1 MGKRVIFTGG
11 SGVVGPWV
19 IQELLRYDHEV
30 INLDVVPLDNPLVH
44 TMNCDVTDAG
54 QVYSALH
61 TSFRLSEPLDKAS
74 VPDAVIHFAGY
85 PRPLIA
91 PDNEVFRKNI
101 ASIYNVI
108 EGACKMGV
116 KKIILA
122 SSISVYGV
130 TFAEGYREFPSFP
143 IDETADC
150 NPTDSYALSKL
161 AGETVARS
169 FASRFGVDIYCLR
182 IGHAIEPDKYV
193 QKFTSYVTQPESWDV
208 HAWSY
213 TDVRDLGQMCHL
225 CLMADGLG
233 WQVFNAT
240 NDEITNS
247 ENTTEFLRRVSPST
261 PFTRGM
267 GEHEAPMSNRKIKM
281 MLGFKEEHSWRNHLL
296 ISKAL
301 GSLNGRKQAER
312 QNSTST
318 SSVPIQLTGGV
329 AVE

>member
-1 MGKRVIFTGG
+1 MGKRIIFTGG
-11 SGVVGPWV
+11 SGVIGPWV
-19 IQELLRYDHEV
+19 IRELLKHDHEV
-30 INLDVVPLDNPLVH
+30 INLDVVPLDIPSVH
-44 TMNCDVTDAG
+44 TMRCDVTDAG

-61 TSFRLSEPLDKAS
+61 TPFRLSEPLDKAS

-85 PRPLIA
+85 PRPMVA

-116 KKIILA
+116 KKVILA

-130 TFAEGYREFPSFP
+130 TFAEGSRAFPSFP
-143 IDETADC
+143 IDESTDC

-161 AGETVARS
+161 TGETIARS
-169 FASRFGVDIYCLR
+169 FARRFGIDIYCLR
-182 IGHAIEPDKYV
+182 IGHAIEPDKFT

-225 CLMADGLG
+225 CLLADGLG

-247 ENTTEFLRRVSPST
+247 ENTTEFLQRVSPST
-261 PFTRGM
+261 PFTRSM

-281 MLGFKEEHSWRNHLL
+281 MLGFREKHSWRSQFLV
-296 ISKAL
+296 SKP
-301 GSLNGRKQAER
+301 LNGANGTKQAGDECPDPV
-312 QNSTST
+312 NA
-318 SSVPIQLTGGV
+318 VPPPLARGLV
-329 AVE
+329 VE